1 MDKPGGA
8 QRRSTPIEEALIMS
22 GETKGGLL
30 TQFSDDLARAV
41 ETAGQAVVVVK
52 ARRRVPGSGVLWS
65 PAGTVVT
72 ADHVLE
78 RDDDVKVQL
87 ADGREL
93 AATVVGRDPSSDL
106 AVLRLPPDGLTPA
119 VLGSAE
125 AVRVG
130 HFVLA
135 LGRSEPGAPSASSGI
150 VSAVGGPWRS
160 RRGASIE
167 GYLRTDLTLYPGFS
181 GGPLI
186 DASGHVVG
194 INTSLFAQGHGMAL
208 PLTTVRRVV
217 DTLLTQGRIR
227 RGFVGLSTQPVPLPE
242 ALAQRLALSQD
253 GGLLVLSAEPGGP
266 ADQAGLLLG
275 DILIGFAGAPVRDTD
290 DLVAQLTTER
300 IGTAQDARVVRGGEL
315 RQFTVNVGER
325 Q

>member
-1 MDKPGGA
+1 VA
-8 QRRSTPIEEALIMS
+8 ES
-22 GETKGGLL
+22 GTTGGLL
-30 TQFSDDLARAV
+30 AQFSDDLARAV
-41 ETAGQAVVVVK
+41 ETAGQAVVAVK

-78 RDDDVKVQL
+78 RDEDVRVAL
-87 ADGREL
+87 SDGREL
-93 AATVVGRDPSSDL
+93 AASVVGRDPSSDL
-106 AVLRLPPDGLTPA
+106 AVLRVPAEGLTPA
-119 VLGSAE
+119 TLGAAD

-135 LGRSEPGAPSASSGI
+135 LGRSGPGAPSASIGI
-150 VSAVGGPWRS
+150 VSAIGGPWRS
-160 RRGASIE
+160 RRGAAIE

-186 DASGHVVG
+186 DASGQVVG

-217 DTLLTQGRIR
+217 ETLLAQGRIR
-227 RGFVGLSTQPVPLPE
+227 RGFIGISTQPVPLP
-242 ALAQRLALSQD
+242 AALSDALKLGQES
-253 GGLLVLSAEPGGP
+253 GLLVLATEAGGP
-266 ADQAGLLLG
+266 ADAGGLLLG
-275 DILIGFAGAPVRDTD
+275 DILVGFAGAPVRDTD
-290 DLVAQLTTER
+290 DLLGLLSGER
-300 IGTAQDARVVRGGEL
+300 IGTAQEARVVRGGEL
-315 RQFTVNVGER
+315 RTLQVTVGER

>member
-1 MDKPGGA
+1 
-8 QRRSTPIEEALIMS
+8 MS
-22 GETKGGLL
+22 SDAPGGLL
-30 TQFSDDLARAV
+30 AQFSDDLARAV
-41 ETAGQAVVVVK
+41 ETAGRAVVAVK

-78 RDDDVKVQL
+78 RDDDVRVQL
-87 ADGREL
+87 VDGREL

-106 AVLRLPPDGLTPA
+106 AVLRLPADGLAPA
-119 VLGSAE
+119 ELGSPE
-125 AVRVG
+125 SVRAG

-135 LGRSEPGAPSASSGI
+135 LGRSGPGAPSASSGI

-181 GGPLI
+181 GGPLV
-186 DASGHVVG
+186 DATGRVVG

-227 RGFVGLSTQPVPLPE
+227 RGFIGVSTQPVPLPE
-242 ALAQRLALSQD
+242 TLAQRLALSQD
-253 GGLLVLSAEPGGP
+253 SGLVVLSTEPGGP
-266 ADQAGLLLG
+266 AETAGLLLG
-275 DILIGFAGAPVRDTD
+275 DILIGFAGAPIRDTD
-290 DLVAQLTTER
+290 DLVAQLTSER
-300 IGTAQDARVVRGGEL
+300 IGTPQDARVVRGGEL
-315 RQFTVNVGER
+315 RQLPVTVGER